1 MILLPNRKR
10 RKRILVGI
18 KVQTTTRQNTRL
30 RATETSDSASTSRL
44 SKIFRCLVPR
54 ILAHMTN
61 LVKLP
66 DHGTIM
72 TQLPEVLKC
81 IPCFKK
87 IICASQIPVKYL
99 LKDLKTLQ

>member
-1 MILLPNRKR
+1 
-10 RKRILVGI
+10 
-18 KVQTTTRQNTRL
+18 
-30 RATETSDSASTSRL
+30 
-44 SKIFRCLVPR
+44 
-54 ILAHMTN
+54 MTN

-81 IPCFKK
+81 IPCFKN

-99 LKDLKTLQ
+99 LKDLKNITVRAQS